1 MPEKKFPCRLG
12 ILVVVCILLLSCML
26 FPACASTESG
36 SAPNQSGIGD
46 SSGDSS
52 SGNGSGAALLPQKYI
67 RTARLTAY
75 CTDLSELLR
84 RVRTETDAVGG
95 WISDESTG
103 GEEGARFASL
113 TVRVPAEN
121 LDAFLSALDGT
132 GTISQKSVSATDV
145 SGSYMDAQSWVTALE
160 AEYTEL
166 LNLYEKAGQAN
177 VDATSVSTLL
187 SIRQRITE
195 VLTELTYY
203 QDLLDSYDDQIA
215 YSTVYLSV
223 REDAAEALPP
233 LQRAGQGFLTCLS
246 GVGDFFTAVF
256 VFLVSASPVLVLLAA
271 VAVAV
276 ILILRRRK
284 ARTRK
289 DSGAGEEHV

>member
-36 SAPNQSGIGD
+36 SGPNQSGIGD

-52 SGNGSGAALLPQKYI
+52 SGNGSGSALLPQKYI

-75 CTDLSELLR
+75 CTDLSELLL

-113 TVRVPAEN
+113 TVRVPAES

-132 GTISQKSVSATDV
+132 GTVSQKSVSATDV

-233 LQRAGQGFLTCLS
+233 LQRAGQGFLNCLS

>member
-12 ILVVVCILLLSCML
+12 ILLIVCILLLSCML
-26 FPACASTESG
+26 FPACADTAYG
-36 SAPNQSGIGD
+36 YAPNQSGIGD

-52 SGNGSGAALLPQKYI
+52 SGNGSGSALLPQKYI

-75 CTDLSELLR
+75 CTDLGELLR

-113 TVRVPAEN
+113 TVRVPAES

-132 GTISQKSVSATDV
+132 GTLSQKSVSATDV

-195 VLTELTYY
+195 VLKELTYY

-276 ILILRRRK
+276 ILVLRRRK